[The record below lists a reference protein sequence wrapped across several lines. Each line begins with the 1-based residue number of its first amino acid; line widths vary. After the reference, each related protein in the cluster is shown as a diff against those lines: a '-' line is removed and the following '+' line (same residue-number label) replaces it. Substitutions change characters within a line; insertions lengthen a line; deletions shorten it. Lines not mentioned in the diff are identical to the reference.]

1 MNKIYSNIFTFWKKI
16 KTDKQLRNNF
26 IKTILIST
34 LFFWFLFYMGSEVK
48 EANFLTQAKV
58 QHFILQYGYISWLAY
73 LVLLVVAIMSPLP
86 DTPIVLAGGFVFGPY
101 ITIPLTIIGQL
112 LGATIDFYLARK
124 LGRIYVTR
132 KFPNATKVVNDYSHS
147 LGWQTV
153 FLMRLMPT
161 LSFDILS
168 YAAGLSTIRYRL
180 YIIATFCGMLPLSI
194 ITTLL
199 GYSAGLHSKMIP
211 IIILTMGT
219 IVITSIFFIFK
230 SVGKNK

>member
-1 MNKIYSNIFTFWKKI
+1 
-16 KTDKQLRNNF
+16 
-26 IKTILIST
+26 
-34 LFFWFLFYMGSEVK
+34 
-48 EANFLTQAKV
+48 
-58 QHFILQYGYISWLAY
+58 
-73 LVLLVVAIMSPLP
+73 
-86 DTPIVLAGGFVFGPY
+86 
-101 ITIPLTIIGQL
+101 
-112 LGATIDFYLARK
+112 
-124 LGRIYVTR
+124 
-132 KFPNATKVVNDYSHS
+132 
-147 LGWQTV
+147 
-153 FLMRLMPT
+153 MRLMPT